1 MRFLAYRVANI
12 VRQFFNRPFAYTRT
26 FVGMYG
32 VYPQSIV
39 GGSGGI
45 SPVGIIELPPM

>member
-32 VYPQSIV
+32 AYPFSTV
-39 GGSGGI
+39 EEGGGI
-45 SPVGIIELPPM
+45 SPVGTIELPPM